1 MKLSFVPDTFKEQ
14 VSTYQRILLKLM
26 AKIYG
31 QKDNEDVKGAKFSFS
46 LPLVDDL
53 YNLNKVSHSG
63 SVNSFVK
70 I

>member
-1 MKLSFVPDTFKEQ
+1 
-14 VSTYQRILLKLM
+14 M

-46 LPLVDDL
+46 LHLADDL

-63 SVNSFVK
+63 LLIVCKNLSIS
-70 I
+70 

>member
-1 MKLSFVPDTFKEQ
+1 
-14 VSTYQRILLKLM
+14 M